1 MKKILKDAYAE
12 AKKVHK
18 GLWLAA
24 VVVPGGFVGIT
35 VYLAGKTAYK
45 NYKQKE
51 KKDDRSED
59 SEG

>member
-1 MKKILKDAYAE
+1 MKKILKEAYAE

-35 VYLAGKTAYK
+35 AFIAAKTAYK
-45 NYKQKE
+45 NYKKKE
-51 KKDDRSED
+51 EENDRSN
-59 SEG
+59 GNQG